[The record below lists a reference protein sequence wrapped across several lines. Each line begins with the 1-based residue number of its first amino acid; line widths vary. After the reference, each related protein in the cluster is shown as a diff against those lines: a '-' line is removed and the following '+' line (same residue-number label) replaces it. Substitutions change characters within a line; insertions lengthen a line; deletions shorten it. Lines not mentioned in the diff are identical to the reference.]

1 MSGDRLFVYNCFY
14 CLDLNWSGL
23 YSGLTTQPLV
33 YVRTLFM
40 SVFQPVIA
48 TRLYRMIADQITS
61 KILAGEFLP
70 GERLPSERDLAKML
84 QVSRASVREALIA
97 LEIEEYVDVRVGTGV
112 FVTPA
117 READTHNVDGAS
129 GLSRPHYNEVGAF
142 ELLEARLLI
151 EPECA
156 AMAAKNAT
164 NSQLEAIVA
173 AAQAGLQSQHPGQQ
187 DRAFHVAIAEGCGNA
202 ALAAAVITLW
212 DMRENS
218 AIFSRM
224 EQHFVTHKVWQEAEK
239 EHDKVLRA
247 IQDRDS
253 VAARQALRTHLTG
266 IIRRLR
272 ESFPGDSGI

>member
-1 MSGDRLFVYNCFY
+1 MVAENPSITF
-14 CLDLNWSGL
+14 LDSIDLIWSGL
-23 YSGLTTQPLV
+23 YSGLTTQPPV
-33 YVRTLFM
+33 YVRTSFM
-40 SVFQPVIA
+40 SAFQPIVA

-61 KILAGEFLP
+61 KILAGDFLP

-117 READTHNVDGAS
+117 READASNADGTGRAQ
-129 GLSRPHYNEVGAF
+129 RTHYNEVGAF

-164 NSQLEAIVA
+164 DSQLAAIVA
-173 AAQAGLQSQHPGQQ
+173 AAQVGLQSQHPGQQ

-224 EQHFVTHKVWQEAEK
+224 EQHFVTHKVWQVAEK

-247 IQDRDS
+247 IKDRDS
-253 VAARQALRTHLTG
+253 AAARLALRSHLTG